1 MKRNVGRVERVVRL
15 SAGIAAGAAALL
27 VEDLGVWRIP
37 LGIVS
42 LAGIATG
49 VSRYCPVNQALGVDN
64 YRKSVER
71 TLMREARGRK
81 ELQPTPGLSQ
91 Y

>member
-1 MKRNVGRVERVVRL
+1 MKRNVGRIERVLRL
-15 SAGIAAGAAALL
+15 STGIAAGAAALL

-42 LAGIATG
+42 VAGLATG
-49 VSRYCPVNQALGVDN
+49 TSRYCPINQALGIDN
-64 YRKSVER
+64 YRKGVER
-71 TLMREARGRK
+71 RLMKEARGRK
-81 ELQPTPGLSQ
+81 ELKPTPGLSQ